1 MPCRTQRNQLPES
14 TEMELREIAPN
25 FALEVIGLKI
35 WKDIDEN
42 TVRQLDDALSRN
54 GVLVF
59 RRQSI
64 SEAELVDFSRHFGA
78 AETIV
83 RSDWASKTSAEVT
96 RISNLRSADGQPIG
110 GLGSGELAWHADQSY
125 MQTPATGAFL
135 YGVEVP
141 VDGPETMWA
150 NLALAY
156 NALPTATKDL
166 LDGKKGVFSYAK
178 RVSGYD
184 QEATPED
191 VRKSTPDVLHSLV
204 NVHPVTGEK
213 ALYLDPG
220 TTIGVDGM
228 SASDGQSLLDD
239 LAAHA
244 TSSAFVYRHN
254 WQSGDVI
261 IWDNGFLLHR
271 RDAFTPNTNRL
282 LKRTTIRLD
291 EERHIVPK

>member
-1 MPCRTQRNQLPES
+1 
-14 TEMELREIAPN
+14 MELREIVPN

-35 WKDIDEN
+35 WEDIDAN

-64 SEAELVDFSRHFGA
+64 SESELVDFSRNFGA
-78 AETIV
+78 AETII
-83 RSDWASKTSAEVT
+83 RSDWASTSSAEVT

-220 TTIGVDGM
+220 TTISVDGM
-228 SASDGQSLLDD
+228 SPSDGASLFLMTW
-239 LAAHA
+239 LLTQHSLRSCTA
-244 TSSAFVYRHN
+244 TI
-254 WQSGDVI
+254 G
-261 IWDNGFLLHR
+261 
-271 RDAFTPNTNRL
+271 NRAM
-282 LKRTTIRLD
+282 
-291 EERHIVPK
+291 